1 MGLTGRKSVMTRW
14 PLEISLIWALL
25 ITVIALIASSEV
37 LGAVLA
43 GAFVG
48 FVIYVPLALLAW
60 LFGRLK
66 PARSRHPSEAKRP
79 DRS

>member
-1 MGLTGRKSVMTRW
+1 MKRW
-14 PLEISLIWALL
+14 PMWISLIWGLL
-25 ITVIALIASSEV
+25 ITVIALIAGSEL
-37 LGAVLA
+37 LGAVVA
-43 GAFVG
+43 GAIVG